1 MAHERTAAQALY
13 PHLPSGE
20 RAERAK
26 GGPSL
31 ANSMYPSLSWEA
43 KWWEEWRKRQRD
55 NLVRGLREANAN
67 LRKESG
73 R

>member
-1 MAHERTAAQALY
+1 MLNDARLKEQQRGSTFLAQT
-13 PHLPSGE
+13 HNDV
-20 RAERAK
+20 
-26 GGPSL
+26 GPSL